1 MVNSQPLSPEQNAA
15 KSTHGD
21 SVQTTK
27 RNAAENVAKST
38 RGNSVQTT
46 KKDVAENIS
55 QRTAQKTTQR
65 TKCVLWV
72 TGGKGGTGKSTFAR
86 GALDALIGAETNV
99 SAFDGD
105 LGNPQLHRYYQNI
118 GQGVTRT
125 LLAQRDGGD
134 QILEAMEDQ
143 QPDVI
148 LVDVAAGGSQILM
161 RLQDESLFL
170 SSAEELGY
178 AFTVITVLSP
188 IKDSVQMLKEA
199 MDITQDHNVQHV
211 VVKNLHFGPE
221 EDFELFDASSTK
233 QRFEASGGMVLTMR
247 DLLSK
252 TYGAID
258 KDNLPFST
266 ATQKESGLPRGDR
279 NRIKQW
285 LTDFHDQMKLAN
297 GALGL

>member
-1 MVNSQPLSPEQNAA
+1 MVNGQTLSTEQNAD
-15 KSTHGD
+15 KSTHRDSVQTATKNADKGIYGD
-21 SVQTTK
+21 SVQTTIE
-27 RNAAENVAKST
+27 NAAE
-38 RGNSVQTT
+38 
-46 KKDVAENIS
+46 D
-55 QRTAQKTTQR
+55 TAQGTTLR
-65 TKCVLWV
+65 TKRVLWV

-86 GALDALIGAETNV
+86 GALDALLAAETNV

-134 QILEAMEDQ
+134 HILEAMEDQ

-148 LVDVAAGGSQILM
+148 LVDVAAGGTQILM

-178 AFTVITVLSP
+178 GFTVITVLSP

-233 QRFEASGGMVLTMR
+233 QRFEASGGIVLTMR

-285 LTDFHDQMKLAN
+285 LTDFQDQMKLAN